1 MLNFLIKDDG
11 FIGNMEYLIK
21 MILMNVRAFCFIE

>member
-1 MLNFLIKDDG
+1 
-11 FIGNMEYLIK
+11 MEYLIK